1 MKISSPTAICPHQ
14 RMRLGVCYYPEHWPE
29 EQWAKDARRMV
40 ETGLSHVRIG
50 EFAWSRIEP
59 EPGRFDWAWL
69 DRAIETLHDAGL
81 GVILGTPTATP
92 PKWLIDRM
100 PDMLAVDR
108 DGRPRKF
115 GSRRHYCFSHAGY
128 RAEAARITRAVAQRY
143 GRHPAIVAWQTDN
156 EYGCHDTVLSF
167 SDAARDGF
175 RRWLAARYNEIG
187 ALNLAWGN
195 VFWSM
200 EYRAFDE
207 IDLPNLTVTEA
218 NPAHWLAFRRFASD
232 EVATF
237 NRAQVDILRELSPER
252 DVVHNFMGFFT
263 EFDHHDVAADLDA
276 VGWDSYPLGFLESF
290 RFSDADK
297 LAYARQ
303 GHPDIAAFHHDLY
316 RGCAAN
322 GRWWVL
328 EQQPGPV
335 NWARHNPAPMAGMVR
350 LWTLEAMAHGAEL
363 VSYFRWRQAPFG
375 QEQLHAGL
383 LRPDDGPAPALGE
396 VAQVANEIRELGPL
410 GSAPRQVALIFSY
423 DADWVTSIQPQG
435 AGLSALWAAFNFYSG
450 LRRMGLNVDIVHPSA
465 SLDGYALCVVP
476 CLPIVP
482 EILLRNLEQFKGQV
496 VIGPRSGSRD
506 NDFAIPNGLP
516 PGPLFPGKVARVESL
531 RPGLEHCGDDWQI
544 TQWLE
549 HLETDAEPELIAG
562 DGTIASWRAGGIRYL
577 GAWPTQNL
585 VHELLVRAISNT
597 DLTTHD
603 LPEGL
608 RLRQAGDHIFAFNY
622 AKDPRAVPSSVEG
635 ELMLGER
642 HVESAGVAV
651 FHNILTVPHIDQN
664 LAGISKA

>member
-1 MKISSPTAICPHQ
+1 
-14 RMRLGVCYYPEHWPE
+14 MRLGVCYYPEHWPE